1 MKLLIYIIQ
10 FISNKL
16 IHLDYRLLRF
26 KLFDLITKINFKYHL
41 LDILLILLRYF
52 FLFSHKNDNY

>member
-41 LDILLILLRYF
+41 LDILLSFIIL
-52 FLFSHKNDNY
+52 KNLNRINI

>member
-41 LDILLILLRYF
+41 LDILL
-52 FLFSHKNDNY
+52 KNLNRINI